1 MLPATKSRLIGHLVT
16 VAVVAANAVGPAWTE
31 DADST
36 RSVTIIEAPTPAPA
50 PATPAAPIMQ
60 PAAPAIVLPGGRV
73 EPNLPTQSN
82 QAAFAP
88 PAETVPLGELPKGV
102 KVDNSA
108 ELALEILPGPEIPL
122 GTKVT
127 FRISTKKP
135 GYLLL
140 VDIDAAGKLTQ
151 IYPNTMSL
159 MSAGHARENSNR
171 IRPGSPV
178 VIPNPNDVFAG
189 FEFVASPP
197 QGTAL
202 ICALLSDRPVQ
213 MIDLEDVP
221 TNLVGHA
228 AALAYLSN
236 MVHELRIPTEVEGR
250 LQEARWSLNA
260 KFYAIR

>member
-1 MLPATKSRLIGHLVT
+1 MPAIKSRLI
-16 VAVVAANAVGPAWTE
+16 ANAVTVVVLTGSTAGPAWTE
-31 DADST
+31 ETDST
-36 RSVTIIEAPTPAPA
+36 RSVTIIEAPAA
-50 PATPAAPIMQ
+50 APAAPTQ
-60 PAAPAIVLPGGRV
+60 PAAVPPTGRV
-73 EPNLPTQSN
+73 EPNVPAPSN
-82 QAAFAP
+82 QANFAP
-88 PAETVPLGELPKGV
+88 PAEPVPLGELPKGV

-108 ELALEILPGPEIPL
+108 ELALEILPGPEIPV
-122 GTKVT
+122 GTKVS

-140 VDIDAAGKLTQ
+140 VDIDASGKLTQ

-159 MSAGHARENSNR
+159 MNTGRGRENGNR

-178 VIPNPNDVFAG
+178 VIPNPNDVYAG

-228 AALAYLSN
+228 GALTYLSN
-236 MVHELRIPTEVEGR
+236 MVHELRIPGEVEGR
-250 LQEARWSLNA
+250 LQEARWSLDA
-260 KFYAIR
+260 KFYAVR